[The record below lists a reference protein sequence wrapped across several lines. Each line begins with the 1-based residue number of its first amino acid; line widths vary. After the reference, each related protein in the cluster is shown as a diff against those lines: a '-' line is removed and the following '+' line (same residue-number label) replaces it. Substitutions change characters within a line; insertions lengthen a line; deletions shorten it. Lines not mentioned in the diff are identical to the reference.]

1 MYDHHHHH
9 NNNSPPLP
17 ASLVS
22 NLPQSH
28 LESTLNTHHI
38 IVSLSSP
45 LLLQMGGRGVEDIPM
60 PTSSTC
66 LWDPPIHVQCR
77 PAPLLLL
84 LHARVS
90 IVCHEES
97 QGEEKEKIQGERV
110 LGLM

>member
-1 MYDHHHHH
+1 MVQQEGGQSWRRPAVVNVSPACMYDHHHHH

-45 LLLQMGGRGVEDIPM
+45 LLLMGGRGVEDIPM
-60 PTSSTC
+60 P
-66 LWDPPIHVQCR
+66 
-77 PAPLLLL
+77 
-84 LHARVS
+84 
-90 IVCHEES
+90 
-97 QGEEKEKIQGERV
+97 
-110 LGLM
+110 